1 MSRRSVEIVDV
12 TFDPDRE
19 RFLYGCLVSKH
30 PRKYQ
35 RRREYL
41 DTAIPN
47 GFHKKILIFGGDIV
61 GTIEYAPPEAAGY
74 PIQGKDIMVVNCI
87 WVLRRAKGH
96 HLGTRLIEDM
106 MQAEPSASGFAT
118 IGLED
123 HRSPWFK
130 KSQIEKLGFRSINSV
145 RVTHKTKQLGVPFA
159 IHLMWLPLREGAEP
173 PTWDKKKLLEG
184 EYFCRAHPF
193 YHPQTYKPKE
203 ILEEVLS

>member
-1 MSRRSVEIVDV
+1 MSHQVTVLRVHSMSRRSVEIVDV

-47 GFHKKILIFGGDIV
+47 GFRKKILIFGGDVV

-74 PIQGKDIMVVNCI
+74 PIQGKNIMIVNCI

-96 HLGTRLIEDM
+96 RLGTRLIEDM
-106 MQAEPSASGFAT
+106 MQGRAFCLWFRHDRLGGSPKPLVQEEPDREAR
-118 IGLED
+118 LQVD
-123 HRSPWFK
+123 
-130 KSQIEKLGFRSINSV
+130 
-145 RVTHKTKQLGVPFA
+145 QLG
-159 IHLMWLPLREGAEP
+159 LR
-173 PTWDKKKLLEG
+173 
-184 EYFCRAHPF
+184 HP
-193 YHPQTYKPKE
+193 
-203 ILEEVLS
+203 